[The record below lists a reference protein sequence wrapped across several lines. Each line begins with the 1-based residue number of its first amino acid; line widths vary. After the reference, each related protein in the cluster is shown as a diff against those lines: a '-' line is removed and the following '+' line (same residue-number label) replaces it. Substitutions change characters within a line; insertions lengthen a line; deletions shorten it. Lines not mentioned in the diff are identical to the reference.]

1 MSGDGESPRIPS
13 GSGAFLFSPERAA
26 FSSSFLVKIEQS
38 AASFTPLR
46 SPRRGCTDINLGM
59 IWHFIVDIWDHS
71 NSYRQGIDGLVLISE
86 LPIIRS
92 TK

>member
-1 MSGDGESPRIPS
+1 MSGDGESPGIPS

-38 AASFTPLR
+38 AASFMPLR

-59 IWHFIVDIWDHS
+59 IVDIWDHS
-71 NSYRQGIDGLVLISE
+71 NSYRQGIDSLVLISE